1 MPTVPQRYHAEKTSA
16 AFFQKKKKLGLYP
29 SLIYRWLLNIEHKV
43 MPKAIKQKMEELG
56 LSEHFKSVKLYQ
68 LKFFWATF
76 WLYAPHDSS

>member
-1 MPTVPQRYHAEKTSA
+1 
-16 AFFQKKKKLGLYP
+16 
-29 SLIYRWLLNIEHKV
+29 